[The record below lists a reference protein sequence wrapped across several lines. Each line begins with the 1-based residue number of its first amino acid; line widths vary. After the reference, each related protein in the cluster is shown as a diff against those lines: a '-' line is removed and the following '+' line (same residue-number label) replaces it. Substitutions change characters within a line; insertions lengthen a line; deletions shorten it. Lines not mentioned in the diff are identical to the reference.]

1 MEGDQSTKFRYSQQ
15 YLIHVCISRASEE
28 VTQSFR
34 NVLTQEC
41 EGQIRT
47 IGAHHRQ
54 HSQNSDECASADY
67 WR

>member
-1 MEGDQSTKFRYSQQ
+1 MEGEKRSTKLRYSQ
-15 YLIHVCISRASEE
+15 YLIHVCICRASEE
-28 VTQSFR
+28 VTQGFR

-47 IGAHHRQ
+47 IGTHHRQ